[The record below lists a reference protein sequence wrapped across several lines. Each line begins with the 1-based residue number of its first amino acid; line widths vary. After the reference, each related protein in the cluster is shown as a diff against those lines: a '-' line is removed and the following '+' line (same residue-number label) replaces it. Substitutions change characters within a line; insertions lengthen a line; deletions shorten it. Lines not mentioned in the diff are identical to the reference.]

1 MLDDGI
7 LVNCASIGTGGGTRD
22 AVTDREDVLIPS
34 VLLSV
39 AVHFNLALRVT
50 NAGVKE
56 ELVLSGGGVDTGPHE
71 VLFDGFTGVYVLEH
85 SDFGLSFLAH
95 AQ

>member
-7 LVNCASIGTGGGTRD
+7 LVNSASIGTGGGTRD

-39 AVHFNLALRVT
+39 AVHFNLTLRVT

-56 ELVLSGGGVDTGPHE
+56 ELVLSGGPIISSTSLIFP
-71 VLFDGFTGVYVLEH
+71 
-85 SDFGLSFLAH
+85 SFCNEGNN
-95 AQ
+95 QRQ

>member
-1 MLDDGI
+1 M
-7 LVNCASIGTGGGTRD
+7 NSASIGTGGRTRD

-34 VLLSV
+34 VLVSI
-39 AVHFNLALRVT
+39 AVNFNLALRVT

-56 ELVLSGGGVDTGPHE
+56 ELVLSGGGVDTGPNE

-85 SDFGLSFLAH
+85 SNFGLSFLAY